1 MYAST
6 THLRKGAPR
15 PHYNNNCYYFNI
27 VVVMML
33 SPDHF
38 TLSQAQAT
46 HLLASMCT
54 FVKDNTARKEVSV

>member
-1 MYAST
+1 
-6 THLRKGAPR
+6 
-15 PHYNNNCYYFNI
+15 
-27 VVVMML
+27 MMKL

-54 FVKDNTARKEVSV
+54 FVKDNTARKEVSFTSSSFMLLNVHGGKVSFSAWTYIYR